1 MYSEPLQAID
11 SDNYLFIS
19 QSFHKVTS
27 LIFLFWESDT
37 TIRTNYAMVY
47 EQRKEDI
54 KVNKNYK
61 QVFEGCRHRK
71 WSRSPHCIRRRSSQ
85 GTSARATNQVITRRD
100 KMMYAAL
107 SC

>member
-61 QVFEGCRHRK
+61 QVFQGCRLLEY
-71 WSRSPHCIRRRSSQ
+71 IRQLRIWL
-85 GTSARATNQVITRRD
+85 V
-100 KMMYAAL
+100 
-107 SC
+107 